1 MEIDNIHI
9 DEQDFD
15 IFLNLQKK
23 DKIAF
28 VSDTVSYG
36 IDAAMS
42 KIKIFP
48 EDENEMEMEFEPDF
62 EIDEPVEKNSL
73 VRESFQ
79 DTVYEEL
86 MHDKHRMNILIL
98 NNCIHLNSS
107 SLSWIRKT
115 ILKLFMDGHLIIR
128 NKFAKK
134 IPGVDKFRYYRCYN
148 IIGTVPPICLS

>member
-42 KIKIFP
+42 KIKILP
-48 EDENEMEMEFEPDF
+48 EEDMNFEN
-62 EIDEPVEKNSL
+62 KKL
-73 VRESFQ
+73 VNAK
-79 DTVYEEL
+79 YL
-86 MHDKHRMNILIL
+86 DKDRAKDLIV
-98 NNCIHLNSS
+98 
-107 SLSWIRKT
+107 
-115 ILKLFMDGHLIIR
+115 F
-128 NKFAKK
+128 
-134 IPGVDKFRYYRCYN
+134 
-148 IIGTVPPICLS
+148 

>member
-48 EDENEMEMEFEPDF
+48 EEDMNFENKKLTEREQ
-62 EIDEPVEKNSL
+62 L
-73 VRESFQ
+73 VSESFQ
-79 DTVYEEL
+79 DAIYEEL
-86 MHDKHRMNILIL
+86 MHDKHRMNILII
-98 NNCIHLNSS
+98 NNSIHLNSS

-115 ILKLFMDGHLIIR
+115 ILKLFMDGHLIVK
-128 NKFAKK
+128 NKLAKK
-134 IPGVDKFRYYRCYN
+134 LPGIDKYRYYRCYD
-148 IIGTVPPICLS
+148 IIGTVPPFCLS